1 MNREEYFKFHQAMTE
16 KMNVITRAKNADYT
30 GAAGDDPFANFNRV
44 ASLGVC
50 STEQGFMV
58 RMLDKYM
65 RINSFVQK
73 GFLNVKDESVEDTL
87 LDLANYAILFAGYLK
102 SKKGDEKFGYQSG
115 AELTPAAILYGMEDT
130 ALSAMAKEV
139 EKEES
144 SPFNFGPKINICSI
158 CNTRILSH
166 EICTAAPHGYVHQ
179 ACSIGKK

>member
-1 MNREEYFKFHQAMTE
+1 MRGEFHYFPLAAKNVLLALLCESVERKGGGVFGALAKGGQMNREEYFKFHEEMTRR
-16 KMNVITRAKNADYT
+16 MNVITKQKNADYT

-87 LDLANYAILFAGYLK
+87 LDLANYAILFAGYLRSQK
-102 SKKGDEKFGYQSG
+102 RPSDVF
-115 AELTPAAILYGMEDT
+115 LTNEQL
-130 ALSAMAKEV
+130 AK
-139 EKEES
+139 
-144 SPFNFGPKINICSI
+144 
-158 CNTRILSH
+158 
-166 EICTAAPHGYVHQ
+166 
-179 ACSIGKK
+179 

>member
-1 MNREEYFKFHQAMTE
+1 MNREEYFKFHEAMTE
-16 KMNVITRAKNADYT
+16 KMNAITRAKNADYT

-102 SKKGDEKFGYQSG
+102 SKQEAKPMGECGYCMHSMDMNQELILNSDGRIFHAECQPMG
-115 AELTPAAILYGMEDT
+115 ATE
-130 ALSAMAKEV
+130 
-139 EKEES
+139 
-144 SPFNFGPKINICSI
+144 
-158 CNTRILSH
+158 
-166 EICTAAPHGYVHQ
+166 
-179 ACSIGKK
+179 